1 MKKKE
6 ITIDQLA
13 MMVQRG
19 FMETQ
24 KELSKNA
31 KKIDVDRRF
40 DQVEKRLDRI
50 EKLILPNYKERIE
63 KLEMDVKELKELI
76 AFN

>member
-1 MKKKE
+1 
-6 ITIDQLA
+6 
-13 MMVQRG
+13 
-19 FMETQ
+19 METQ

-40 DQVEKRLDRI
+40 DQVDRRFDRI
-50 EKLILPNYKERIE
+50 EKLILPNHKERIE

>member
-6 ITIDQLA
+6 ITIDELA

-19 FMETQ
+19 FNET
-24 KELSKNA
+24 A
-31 KKIDVDRRF
+31 KKSEMDQRFNGVDRRL
-40 DQVEKRLDRI
+40 DKVEKRLDRI
-50 EKLILPNYKERIE
+50 EKLILSDHKERIE
-63 KLEMDVKELKELI
+63 RLEIQVKELKDLI

>member
-6 ITIDQLA
+6 VTIDDLA

-24 KELSKNA
+24 KELGKTA
-31 KKIDVDRRF
+31 KKSEMDQRFNDVNKRF
-40 DQVEKRLDRI
+40 DKI
-50 EKLILPNYKERIE
+50 EKLILSEHKERIE
-63 KLEMDVKELKELI
+63 KLEMQVKELRDLI